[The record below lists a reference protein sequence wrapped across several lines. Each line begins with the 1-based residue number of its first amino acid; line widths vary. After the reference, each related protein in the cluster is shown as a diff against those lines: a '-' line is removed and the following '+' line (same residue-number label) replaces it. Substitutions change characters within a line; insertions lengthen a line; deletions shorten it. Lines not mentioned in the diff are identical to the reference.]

1 MYEFEQLR
9 GSTWYINA
17 PTNIGAV
24 VLGDTYA
31 CLIDSGGDRDA
42 AKQIL
47 AALTRRKWQ
56 LEAVYATHAHADHTG
71 GCRYLRSYTG
81 CSVFVPGAGS
91 MLAHYPEI
99 QAAVLYGGLP
109 VDDLYHPYLTA
120 EKCDAVPLT
129 QLTLP
134 EGFTAFPLPGHY
146 IDMAAI
152 RTPDD
157 VVFLADCVISKET
170 LDKYQIGYLWDP
182 GTQLQTLKKLT
193 QLKAALFVPSHAA
206 PCEDIAPLAQ
216 YNIQKIQQVTHDILS
231 ICTEPAGF
239 DRILQKLFI
248 RYNLHMTAKQH
259 AVIGSTVRSY
269 LSWLKKSGRL
279 TLTFEN
285 NIMQWQTIQE

>member
-1 MYEFEQLR
+1 MADISEE
-9 GSTWYINA
+9 
-17 PTNIGAV
+17 AV
-24 VLGDTYA
+24 NEVARNLFD
-31 CLIDSGGDRDA
+31 GGDIDYTIERDGSA
-42 AKQIL
+42 NIDTWNL
-47 AALTRRKWQ
+47 PD
-56 LEAVYATHAHADHTG
+56 VD
-71 GCRYLRSYTG
+71 SYEY
-81 CSVFVPGAGS
+81 S
-91 MLAHYPEI
+91 
-99 QAAVLYGGLP
+99 YGI
-109 VDDLYHPYLTA
+109 VD
-120 EKCDAVPLT
+120 
-129 QLTLP
+129 
-134 EGFTAFPLPGHY
+134 
-146 IDMAAI
+146 
-152 RTPDD
+152 
-157 VVFLADCVISKET
+157 KET